1 MDENKMVHLVNQ
13 IALFF
18 QSYPHDE
25 AVAGVADH
33 VKRFWPPRMRQQLL
47 QYSAGGGAG
56 LHALVPEALLS
67 LNPPAESPTQV
78 KGLFGE
84 A

>member
-1 MDENKMVHLVNQ
+1 MDEGKMVHMVNQ

-18 QSYPHDE
+18 ASYPHDE

-33 VKRFWPPRMRQQLL
+33 IARFWPLRMRQQLFA
-47 QYSAGGGAG
+47 YVDDEGTG
-56 LHALVPEALLS
+56 LHPLVPEAVQTINS
-67 LNPPAESPTQV
+67 AAETPTKV
-78 KGLFGE
+78 TGLFGE

>member
-1 MDENKMVHLVNQ
+1 MEEAKMVHLVNQ

-33 VKRFWPPRMRQQLL
+33 VKRFWPVRMRQQLI
-47 QYSAGGGAG
+47 QYSTENGAG
-56 LHALVPEALLS
+56 LHALVPEALLT
-67 LNPPAESPTQV
+67 LTPPVESPTHV

>member
-1 MDENKMVHLVNQ
+1 MDEGKMVHLVNQ

-33 VKRFWPPRMRQQLL
+33 VKRFWPVRMRQQLF
-47 QYSAGGGAG
+47 QYSAEDGAG
-56 LHALVPEALLS
+56 LHPLVPEALLT
-67 LNPPAESPTQV
+67 LNPPAESPTHV

>member
-1 MDENKMVHLVNQ
+1 MEEAKMVHLVNQ

-33 VKRFWPPRMRQQLL
+33 VKRFWPPRMRAQLL
-47 QYSAGGGAG
+47 DYAAHDGAG
-56 LHALVPEALLS
+56 LHALVPEAMATLT
-67 LNPPAESPTQV
+67 PPAESPTGV
-78 KGLFGE
+78 KGRFGE

>member
-1 MDENKMVHLVNQ
+1 MDEPKMVHLVNQ

-18 QSYPHDE
+18 QSYPDE
-25 AVAGVADH
+25 EAIAGVADH
-33 VKRFWPPRMRQQLL
+33 VKRFWPVRMRQQLFD
-47 QYSAGGGAG
+47 YAEHDGAG
-56 LHALVPEALLS
+56 LHRLVPPALQT
-67 LNPPAESPTQV
+67 LNRPVESPTHV

>member
-1 MDENKMVHLVNQ
+1 MVHLANQ

-18 QSYPHDE
+18 QAYPHDE

-33 VKRFWPPRMRQQLL
+33 IKRFWPLRMRQQLFG
-47 QYSAGGGAG
+47 YVEDGGAG
-56 LHALVPEALLS
+56 LHVLVSEACQTLTS
-67 LNPPAESPTQV
+67 PAESPTRV

>member
-1 MDENKMVHLVNQ
+1 MDEGKMVHVVNQ

-18 QSYPHDE
+18 QSYPQEE

-33 VKRFWPPRMRQQLL
+33 VKRFWPKRMREQLFA
-47 QYSAGGGAG
+47 YVNDGGPG
-56 LHALVPEALLS
+56 LHALVPPAVLS
-67 LNPPAESPTQV
+67 LTPKSESPTQV

>member
-1 MDENKMVHLVNQ
+1 MDEGKMVHLVNQ

-18 QSYPHDE
+18 QSYPQDE

-33 VKRFWPPRMRQQLL
+33 IKRFWPVRMRQQLFD
-47 QYSAGGGAG
+47 YVAGGGAG
-56 LHALVPEALLS
+56 LHALVP
-67 LNPPAESPTQV
+67 PAVLTLTSPTDSPTKV
-78 KGLFGE
+78 TGAFGE

>member
-1 MDENKMVHLVNQ
+1 MDEGKMVHMVNQ

-33 VKRFWPPRMRQQLL
+33 IKRFWPPLMRKQLFAYVEA
-47 QYSAGGGAG
+47 QGSG
-56 LHALVPEALLS
+56 LNALVPEAVLS
-67 LNPPAESPTQV
+67 LHPDAESPNKV

>member
-1 MDENKMVHLVNQ
+1 MEEAKMVHLVNQ

-33 VKRFWPPRMRQQLL
+33 VKRFWPVRMRQQLFE
-47 QYSAGGGAG
+47 YIEEGGTG
-56 LHALVPEALLS
+56 LHALVPEACLALT
-67 LNPPAESPTQV
+67 PPAASPTQV

>member
-1 MDENKMVHLVNQ
+1 MVHLVNQ

-18 QSYPHDE
+18 QAYPHDE

-33 VKRFWPPRMRQQLL
+33 IKRFWPVRMRQQLFA
-47 QYSAGGGAG
+47 YAEAGGAG
-56 LHALVPEALLS
+56 LHALVPEAVLT
-67 LNPPAESPTQV
+67 LNPPAESPTKV

>member
-1 MDENKMVHLVNQ
+1 MVHMVNQ

-33 VKRFWPPRMRQQLL
+33 VKRFWPVRMRQQLFA
-47 QYSAGGGAG
+47 YIASGGEG
-56 LHALVPEALLS
+56 LHPLVPEAIGLL
-67 LNPPAESPTQV
+67 ESPIQTTTPTQV
-78 KGLFGE
+78 KGAFGE

>member
-1 MDENKMVHLVNQ
+1 MVHMVNQ

-33 VKRFWPPRMRQQLL
+33 VKRFWPVRMRQQL
-47 QYSAGGGAG
+47 YAYVAAGGEG
-56 LHALVPEALLS
+56 LHPLVPEAMVLLRS
-67 LNPPAESPTQV
+67 QGDQAATPTQV
-78 KGLFGE
+78 TGAFGE

>member
-1 MDENKMVHLVNQ
+1 MVHMVNQ

-18 QSYPHDE
+18 AAYPHDE

-33 VKRFWPPRMRQQLL
+33 VKRFWPLRMRQQLFAHVA
-47 QYSAGGGAG
+47 AGGDG
-56 LHALVPEALLS
+56 LHPLVPEAIALLES
-67 LNPPAESPTQV
+67 PAQATTPTQV
-78 KGLFGE
+78 KGSFGE

>member
-1 MDENKMVHLVNQ
+1 VEEAKMVHLVNQ

-33 VKRFWPPRMRQQLL
+33 VKRFWPVRMRQQLF
-47 QYSAGGGAG
+47 QYSADGGAG
-56 LHALVPEALLS
+56 LHPLVPEAVLT
-67 LNPPAESPTQV
+67 LNPPAESPTGV
-78 KGLFGE
+78 TGRFGE

>member
-1 MDENKMVHLVNQ
+1 MDEGKMVHLVNQ

-18 QSYPHDE
+18 QSYPDE
-25 AVAGVADH
+25 EAIAGVADH
-33 VKRFWPPRMRQQLL
+33 VKRFWPVRMRQQLFE
-47 QYSAGGGAG
+47 YVETDGHD
-56 LHALVPEALLS
+56 LHRLVAPAIQT
-67 LNPPAESPTQV
+67 LNRPAESPTHV

>member
-1 MDENKMVHLVNQ
+1 MDEGKMVHLVNQ

-18 QSYPHDE
+18 QSYPEEE

-33 VKRFWPPRMRQQLL
+33 IKRFWPVRMRQQLFD
-47 QYSAGGGAG
+47 YVTNGGAG
-56 LHALVPEALLS
+56 LHALVA
-67 LNPPAESPTQV
+67 PAVLTLTPKTESPTHV

>member
-1 MDENKMVHLVNQ
+1 MDEAKMVHMANQ

-18 QSYPHDE
+18 AAYPHDE

-33 VKRFWPPRMRQQLL
+33 IKRFWPVRMRQQLF
-47 QYSAGGGAG
+47 AFIEGGGAG
-56 LHALVPEALLS
+56 LHDLVPEAVLTLS
-67 LNPPAESPTQV
+67 PPAETPTQV

>member
-1 MDENKMVHLVNQ
+1 VEEAKMVHLVNQ

-18 QSYPHDE
+18 QAYPHDE

-33 VKRFWPPRMRQQLL
+33 VKRFWPPRMRSQLVE
-47 QYSAGGGAG
+47 YAASGGAG
-56 LHALVPEALLS
+56 LHVLVPEACLT
-67 LNPPAESPTQV
+67 LNPPAESPTKV

>member
-1 MDENKMVHLVNQ
+1 VDEAKMVHLVNQ

-18 QSYPHDE
+18 QAYPHDE

-33 VKRFWPPRMRQQLL
+33 VKRFWPPRMRAQLID
-47 QYSAGGGAG
+47 YAASGGAG
-56 LHALVPEALLS
+56 LHALVPEAVMT
-67 LNPPAESPTQV
+67 LNPPTESPTKV